1 MVKYTVIARVS
12 DGLPLAASVED
23 DQNGEAELA
32 DYKNKAKLLFKKM
45 NENSEERCSIESGNY
60 YFHYLIQQGVC
71 YMTICERSYPRQFA
85 FSYLEE
91 LAKEFSMSY
100 GNEVEKR
107 NLRPYAFVKFDTFMQ
122 KTKRVYQN
130 TRTQHNLDRLNTELN
145 EVANIMTKNL
155 ENVLWR
161 GEGLEKMSSLS
172 DQLRYES
179 QKYKKSARDLNLQLL
194 LRKYGPL
201 VFIFIIILLVLY
213 WRLWWY

>member
-1 MVKYTVIARVS
+1 MAS
-12 DGLPLAASVED
+12 GLPLAASVDD

-45 NENSEERCSIESGNY
+45 NENSEERCSIESGSY
-60 YFHYLIQQGVC
+60 YFHYLIQNGVC
-71 YMTICERSYPRQFA
+71 YMTICDRSYPRQFA

-100 GNEVEKR
+100 GNEVEKK
-107 NLRPYAFVKFDTFMQ
+107 NLRPYAFVKFGT
-122 KTKRVYQN
+122 Y
-130 TRTQHNLDRLNTELN
+130 NLSEPFEELRIYVIYVFGLEILTMLTTNAYARLNTELN

-155 ENVLWR
+155 ESVLWR

-179 QKYKKSARDLNLQLL
+179 QKYKKTAHDLNLQLL
-194 LRKYGPL
+194 YRKYGPIA
-201 VFIFIIILLVLY
+201 FIVS
-213 WRLWWY
+213 

>member
-1 MVKYTVIARVS
+1 MAT
-12 DGLPLAASVED
+12 ASVDD

-45 NENSEERCSIESGNY
+45 NENSEERCSIESGSY
-60 YFHYLIQQGVC
+60 YFH
-71 YMTICERSYPRQFA
+71 
-85 FSYLEE
+85 YLEE

-107 NLRPYAFVKFDTFMQ
+107 TLRPYAFVKFGTYHLSEPFEELRIYVIYVFGLETLTML
-122 KTKRVYQN
+122 TTNAYAVYQN
-130 TRTQHNLDRLNTELN
+130 TRTQHNIDRLNTELN

-155 ENVLWR
+155 ESVLWR

-179 QKYKKSARDLNLQLL
+179 QKYKKTAHDLNLQLL
-194 LRKYGPL
+194 YRNQPY
-201 VFIFIIILLVLY
+201 IY
-213 WRLWWY
+213 NDEHSYR

>member
-1 MVKYTVIARVS
+1 
-12 DGLPLAASVED
+12 
-23 DQNGEAELA
+23 
-32 DYKNKAKLLFKKM
+32 M
-45 NENSEERCSIESGNY
+45 NENSEEKCSIESGNY
-60 YFHYLIQQGVC
+60 YFHYLIQNGVC

-122 KTKRVYQN
+122 KTKKVYQN

-201 VFIFIIILLVLY
+201 VFIFIIISLVLY